1 MTAKRYLEVRKMR
14 NGMTNVAIDFW
25 MEDAMVSTQQI
36 VKDENGVIT
45 VEQVT
50 VKTLAI
56 RWGDK
61 LRATTNNRMISMASE
76 G

>member
-1 MTAKRYLEVRKMR
+1 MR